1 MRRSFRSGWTSA
13 ALRALNASMTSAVES
28 KPGRLAGKV
37 AIVTGAASG
46 FGAGIATH
54 FAQEGAKVVIADLNG
69 DGAQAL
75 AGELGAAARA
85 VRTDVSR
92 DADVAA
98 LAEAALAF
106 GGRIDI
112 LVNNAGVGQGPQS
125 LETVSEAEFD
135 RLFAVNAKSV
145 YLTARHI
152 VPAMK
157 AAKAGAIL
165 NIAST
170 GGVSPRPNLTWYNAS
185 KGWMITATRAMAI
198 ELARWSIRV
207 NAINPVAG
215 DTPLLATFMGEDTPE
230 ARARI
235 LTTIPLRRLTTPTD
249 IAAAAVFLCSDEAAM
264 VTGVALEVDGG
275 RCL

>member
-1 MRRSFRSGWTSA
+1 M
-13 ALRALNASMTSAVES
+13 ASETQT
-28 KPGRLAGKV
+28 PGRLAGKV

-46 FGAGIATH
+46 FGAGIASQ
-54 FAQEGAKVVIADLNG
+54 FVAEGARVIIADVNG
-69 DGAQAL
+69 AGAEAL
-75 AGELGAAARA
+75 AGALGERARAARA
-85 VRTDVSR
+85 DVSV

-98 LAEAALAF
+98 LAEAGLAF

-112 LVNNAGVGQGPQS
+112 LVNNAGVGQLPQA
-125 LETVSEAEFD
+125 LETVDEAEFD
-135 RLFAVNAKSV
+135 RLFRVNAKSV
-145 YLTARHI
+145 YLTARHV

-157 AAKAGAIL
+157 AAKAGVIL

-170 GGVSPRPNLTWYNAS
+170 GGVSPRPNLTWYNAT
-185 KGWMITATRAMAI
+185 KGWMITATRGMAI
-198 ELARWSIRV
+198 ELARFGIRV

-235 LTTIPLRRLTTPTD
+235 LTTIPLRRLSTPAD
-249 IAAAAVFLCSDEAAM
+249 IAAAAVFLCSDEASM
-264 VTGVALEVDGG
+264 ITGVALEVDGG